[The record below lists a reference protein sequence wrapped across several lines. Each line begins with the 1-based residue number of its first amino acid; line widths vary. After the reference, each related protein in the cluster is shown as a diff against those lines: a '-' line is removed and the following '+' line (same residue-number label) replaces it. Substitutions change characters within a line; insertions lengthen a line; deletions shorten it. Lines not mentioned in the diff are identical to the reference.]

1 MRRTPAELILGSGLI
16 FFDTMDNHPPTN
28 AGMCNKGLADAK
40 AVDSPQPHTVV
51 TSSLLL
57 SRLRIRGREKEKRGR
72 KCVVVVVVVVSFE
85 RARERE
91 KEG

>member
-1 MRRTPAELILGSGLI
+1 
-16 FFDTMDNHPPTN
+16 MDNYYPPTN
-28 AGMCNKGLADAK
+28 AGMSGKGLADAK
-40 AVDSPQPHTVV
+40 AVDSPRPHTVV

-57 SRLRIRGREKEKRGR
+57 SRLLIRGREKEKRGR
-72 KCVVVVVVVVSFE
+72 KCIVVVVVSFE